1 MALLYPVVVPC
12 SVILSL
18 TLDEENS
25 ERLMLKYYVFL
36 LKTGI
41 SDPVAAVRQYRGF
54 VDSHLQTVEGIKK
67 NEWRFKSKTVDAGTV
82 NSPLLV
88 DGLYDEFLREFIE
101 NTDSIQE
108 IKTSYVI
115 NMIRIVFIDIL

>member
-1 MALLYPVVVPC
+1 MALLYPVVVAC

-36 LKTGI
+36 LKAGI
-41 SDPVAAVRQYRGF
+41 SDLVAALRQYRGF
-54 VDSHLQTVEGIKK
+54 VDSYLQTVEGIKK

-88 DGLYDEFLREFIE
+88 DGLSDEFLREFIE

-115 NMIRIVFIDIL
+115 NMIRIVFIYIL

>member
-1 MALLYPVVVPC
+1 
-12 SVILSL
+12 
-18 TLDEENS
+18 
-25 ERLMLKYYVFL
+25 MLKYYVFL
-36 LKTGI
+36 LKAGI
-41 SDPVAAVRQYRGF
+41 SDPVAAVRQYSGF
-54 VDSHLQTVEGIKK
+54 VDSYLQTIEGIKK

-88 DGLYDEFLREFIE
+88 DGLFDEFLREFIE